1 MSTIR
6 KRISA
11 NSNSRSEKALFD
23 TAACLND
30 EWDIWMNPRLKF

>member
-23 TAACLND
+23 TAVCLM
-30 EWDIWMNPRLKF
+30 ECS